1 MAGEVTREE
10 LNALIKGING
20 DFEDI
25 KVSLRDLNST
35 MNRRFD
41 TLDAKMETE
50 RKEGLESHRRIHKRV
65 DGVSDSL
72 AVEMA
77 GVGREFT
84 AVRVD
89 TTRELSDFKK
99 KHMDKNTAAIIVVLS
114 SASVGLLI
122 AFLSRL

>member
-50 RKEGLESHRRIHKRV
+50 RKEGLESHRRIHKRIDEV
-65 DGVSDSL
+65 EKGHVSKATTTVWVLLTGL
-72 AVEMA
+72 ALS
-77 GVGREFT
+77 GIT
-84 AVRVD
+84 AFV
-89 TTRELSDFKK
+89 T
-99 KHMDKNTAAIIVVLS
+99 
-114 SASVGLLI
+114 LLL
-122 AFLSRL
+122 AR